1 MSSASAVNNNDVC
14 EAERRR
20 PPFSQRKK
28 KQTCLWCDKEQQTSH
43 EAAGG
48 KKSNGQMR
56 AEEKRSFFW
65 KEQKNEETLSRRR
78 WRFDGYSLI
87 CCISVPHH
95 DDGTKF
101 AGVFLDIIRKS
112 AVWVKKRTRKPLKEK
127 VKLQKLMLMWWL
139 MMTWRD
145 QFTKISQHSRNNA
158 KVRSI
163 SPTGACFQSSHEVT
177 SGHFTLVSPHLVRF
191 RMKCFGSITV
201 YHLKT
206 PHGSA
211 GRSIQPGY

>member
-1 MSSASAVNNNDVC
+1 M
-14 EAERRR
+14 R
-20 PPFSQRKK
+20 PLGEKSLMDR
-28 KQTCLWCDKEQQTSH
+28 WEQ
-43 EAAGG
+43 
-48 KKSNGQMR
+48 KKSVLFL
-56 AEEKRSFFW
+56 KRT
-65 KEQKNEETLSRRR
+65 KNEETLSRRR

-87 CCISVPHH
+87 CCILVTHH

-112 AVWVKKRTRKPLKEK
+112 AVWVKKRPRKPLKEE

-145 QFTKISQHSRNNA
+145 QFTKINQHSRNNA

-163 SPTGACFQSSHEVT
+163 SPAGACFQSSHEVT
-177 SGHFTLVSPHLVRF
+177 SGRFTLVSPHLVRF

-201 YHLKT
+201 CHLKT

-211 GRSIQPGY
+211 RRSIQPGY